1 MMPTFGCITCNICF
15 CNNNLLWSVE
25 VTPPETNPRDNL
37 VVIQLRGGST
47 VNLCAN
53 SEDESM

>member
-1 MMPTFGCITCNICF
+1 MFNSF
-15 CNNNLLWSVE
+15 NLAAG
-25 VTPPETNPRDNL
+25 VTPPESNPRENL
-37 VVIQLRGGST
+37 IMVLLRDGST